1 VNAWPSVPSQAH
13 CPLMETADSLVWR
26 KSLWAFAVGVLTV
39 GIGNYAAGW
48 WGYRRKREA
57 ILQEVETD

>member
-1 VNAWPSVPSQAH
+1 
-13 CPLMETADSLVWR
+13 METADSLVWR